1 MSRPRRAAPFSPMRR
16 TREPLSRR
24 EITSAVPQPQRR
36 ASSLPARGTVQLLI
50 ARGCFMVSGYL
61 ISVILARGLGP
72 VEYGVYGVIMSVLLW
87 IEMVGSLGLVGATA
101 RLIPQHEHQALLVE
115 QTARAILVIVSFVL
129 FALCWALAPLAAGL
143 FDITD
148 GTLLFRLA
156 VLDLP
161 VNGLYIAYQGTLNG
175 HRRFGTLSFA
185 LVTYSLTKLIATV
198 LLIFLGLSVARA
210 LIANVLATVGALVY
224 LVLRFPPV
232 GWAPSIALGREL
244 IRIAVPMGLYLAAL
258 QVLLSVDLWSL
269 KILWKGPGEV
279 IGYYVAPLNLARML
293 TIVPSVLSGVLF
305 ASLSWALTRKDEEL
319 AHRYVQGAGRFALV
333 VLAPSCVLLALH
345 AEPVM
350 ALLYGDLY
358 ATSGVYLR
366 FQLVAFGLLAFLDV
380 FFHALM
386 AASQYYYSAGILL
399 ALIPLALLLNVLLV
413 PLFGAMGAV
422 AALVLTIALGT
433 AAAGGLTARYYGSLI
448 KLSTVGR
455 VLAATALTVFLGV
468 QISAAGFWVLVE
480 LAALLS
486 VYALLL
492 CLLRELGW
500 DDLRP
505 FALWQKGSP

>member
-1 MSRPRRAAPFSPMRR
+1 
-16 TREPLSRR
+16 
-24 EITSAVPQPQRR
+24 
-36 ASSLPARGTVQLLI
+36 LI

-72 VEYGVYGVIMSVLLW
+72 ADYGVYGVIMSVLLW
-87 IEMVGSLGLVGATA
+87 IEMVGSLGLLGATA
-101 RLIPQHEHQALLVE
+101 RLIPQHEQQALLVE

-129 FALCWALAPLAAGL
+129 FALCWALAPLAARL
-143 FDITD
+143 FDIAD

-156 VLDLP
+156 ILDLP
-161 VNGLYIAYQGTLNG
+161 VNGLYLAYQGTLNG
-175 HRRFGTLSFA
+175 HRRFGTLSVA

-224 LVLRFPPV
+224 LVVRFPPID
-232 GWAPSIALGREL
+232 WAPSIALGREL
-244 IRIAVPMGLYLAAL
+244 VRIAVPMGLYLAAL

-269 KILWKGPGEV
+269 KILWKGPAEV
-279 IGYYVAPLNLARML
+279 IGYYFAPLNVARML

-305 ASLSWALTRKDEEL
+305 ASLSWALTRKDEES
-319 AHRYVQGAGRFALV
+319 AHRYVQGAARFAFV
-333 VLAPSCVLLALH
+333 VLVPSCVFLALN

-350 ALLYGDLY
+350 ALLYSDMY
-358 ATSGVYLR
+358 AVSGVYLR

-386 AASQYYYSAGILL
+386 AAGHYYHSAGTLL
-399 ALIPLALLLNVLLV
+399 ALIPVALFLNLLLV
-413 PLFGAMGAV
+413 PPFGAMGAV
-422 AALVLTIALGT
+422 TALVMTIGLGT
-433 AAAGGLTARYYGSLI
+433 GAATLLTARHYGSLI

-455 VLAATALTVFLGV
+455 VLAATALTALLGV
-468 QISAAGFWVLVE
+468 QIAAVGFWVLAE
-480 LAALLS
+480 LAALLG

-500 DDLRP
+500 DDLRS